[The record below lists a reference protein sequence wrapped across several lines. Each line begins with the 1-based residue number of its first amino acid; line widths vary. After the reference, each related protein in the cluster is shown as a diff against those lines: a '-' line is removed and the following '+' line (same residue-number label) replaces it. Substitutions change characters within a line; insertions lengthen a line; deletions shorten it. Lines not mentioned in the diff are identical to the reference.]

1 MVQFRGGLKL
11 AFQSV
16 PHQFA
21 GPTPEEQD
29 SVSGLVYLNMVILGQ
44 GWHKLRVDLDCS
56 GYWF

>member
-44 GWHKLRVDLDCS
+44 GWHKLRVDLDC
-56 GYWF
+56 